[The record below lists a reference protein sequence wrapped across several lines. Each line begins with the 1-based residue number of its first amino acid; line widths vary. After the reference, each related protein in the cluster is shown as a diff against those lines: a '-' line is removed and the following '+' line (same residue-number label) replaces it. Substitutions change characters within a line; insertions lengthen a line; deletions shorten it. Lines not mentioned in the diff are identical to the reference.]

1 GDAERTVIE
10 RERET
15 EGETEGVLSGPHIMK
30 NMTFRRVR
38 KLNSN
43 EPEGGSC
50 PGSGDN
56 IYFSSSKSDSC
67 RTVDLPSGSSDI
79 YNYKTL
85 AYSGGTLPRNFKKN
99 GGLQKWKPLTQPP
112 EPERKVVVLEKKE
125 EETFGFEIQTYGLH
139 HQDENS
145 VEMCTFIC
153 KVHEDSPAKLAGLKI
168 GDTIASVN
176 DTSVEGFRHKDIVQ
190 LVRSSGNTI
199 RLETVYSDTI
209 RKAELEARLQYL
221 KQTLHEKWDEYRS
234 LMVQEQRLVHGIVMS
249 DVAIYESLESAGIYG
264 SLGAPSPLVM
274 RALRCADT
282 GSANSSISQLSTM
295 TADDDPLYQTC
306 FYRGENVSNAKDST
320 DGSSNPGESSEG
332 RLQVGRQRLLRPASE
347 LFASAKTS
355 LTRSASTRSYLR
367 GTSSS
372 SSAVPNGEK
381 QQCGAF
387 SSLQRK
393 PKQKSFRYRLLK
405 YIPGLNRPLEEEES
419 KL

>member
-1 GDAERTVIE
+1 
-10 RERET
+10 
-15 EGETEGVLSGPHIMK
+15 MK
-30 NMTFRRVR
+30 NMTFRRVK

-43 EPEGGSC
+43 EPDGGSGGSC
-50 PGSGDN
+50 PGSGD

-67 RTVDLPSGSSDI
+67 KTMDLPSGSSDI

-112 EPERKVVVLEKKE
+112 EPEKKVVVLEKKE
-125 EETFGFEIQTYGLH
+125 DETFGFEIQTYGLH

-153 KVHEDSPAKLAGLKI
+153 KVHEDSPAKLAGLKV
-168 GDTIASVN
+168 GDTIACVN
-176 DTSVEGFRHKDIVQ
+176 ETSVEGFRHKDIVQ

-199 RLETVYSDTI
+199 SLETVYSDTI

-249 DVAIYESLESAGIYG
+249 DVAVYESLESAGIYG
-264 SLGAPSPLVM
+264 SLGAPSPVVM
-274 RALRCADT
+274 RALRCTGT
-282 GSANSSISQLSTM
+282 GSANSSISHLSSATG
-295 TADDDPLYQTC
+295 DDDPLYQTC
-306 FYRGENVSNAKDST
+306 FYQAENGNNNDT
-320 DGSSNPGESSEG
+320 SSNPGDASME
-332 RLQVGRQRLLRPASE
+332 RPQLGRQRLLRPASE

-367 GTSSS
+367 GSSS
-372 SSAVPNGEK
+372 SSSSVPNGEK

-393 PKQKSFRYRLLK
+393 PKQKSFRRRLLK